1 MKKKQAEKFYEL
13 LHYHASFDD
22 ADKAFQEYVK
32 QKRQPELINKEH
44 RLNIFV
50 NFESGIA
57 DEFDLESHIVR
68 STGGKRTRRT
78 RRRRRTIKKRHLKKG
93 TKSRKTK
100 RRKRRTLK
108 K

>member
-1 MKKKQAEKFYEL
+1 M
-13 LHYHASFDD
+13 
-22 ADKAFQEYVK
+22 K

-78 RRRRRTIKKRHLKKG
+78 KRRKQTMRKRHLKKG

-100 RRKRRTLK
+100 RRKRRTVK